1 VTASASPALSRSPR
15 TGLASRGQGQGVQ
28 GWKMT
33 CLRPAPPTR
42 SFFQADKRNTLRR
55 KEVEQSSYED
65 DLQILR
71 VIEAYCVSKQRQT
84 ITNSAMLDS
93 TPLLTLADDSETL
106 DDTRYSVVNKSIASK
121 KSSSTSFVSPDD
133 KEVASKVERLER
145 EVSALARKLE
155 QETINRKKLQEI
167 LMQSGVSIPTDLSQQ
182 E

>member
-1 VTASASPALSRSPR
+1 
-15 TGLASRGQGQGVQ
+15 
-28 GWKMT
+28 MT

-93 TPLLTLADDSETL
+93 TPLLTLADESETF
-106 DDTRYSVVNKSIASK
+106 DDSRYSVVNKSYASK
-121 KSSSTSFVSPDD
+121 KSSATSFASSDD
-133 KEVASKVERLER
+133 REVVGKVDRLDREVAT
-145 EVSALARKLE
+145 LARKLE
-155 QETINRKKLQEI
+155 QETQARKKLQEI
-167 LMQSGVSIPTDLSQQ
+167 LMQSGVSIPAELNLQD
-182 E
+182 